1 MSGEWREEEKE
12 GRWGRWEGGGG
23 QVKWGYSTGNQLI
36 KQVQLTL
43 YVHWLVYFYAKK
55 KKKIDS
61 ARSRSGHAFTVFSS
75 RAIAI
80 CTITLYYRTKRGVF
94 FSPLLC
100 FSR

>member
-1 MSGEWREEEKE
+1 MVNGGKRRRK
-12 GRWGRWEGGGG
+12 GDGGGG
-23 QVKWGYSTGNQLI
+23 RGGGGRASEMGILYRKPTNKTSTTDI
-36 KQVQLTL
+36 IRTL
-43 YVHWLVYFYAKK
+43 VGIFLCKK